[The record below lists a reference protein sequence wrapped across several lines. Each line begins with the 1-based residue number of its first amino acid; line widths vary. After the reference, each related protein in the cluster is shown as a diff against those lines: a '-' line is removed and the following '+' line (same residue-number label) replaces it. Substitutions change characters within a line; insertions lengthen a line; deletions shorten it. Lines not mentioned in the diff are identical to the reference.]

1 MKICEPLEI
10 VKKLAEEYQTIK
22 PLSWKEC
29 KDIMDNIDDT

>member
-29 KDIMDNIDDT
+29 KDIIDNIDNN